1 MAARTTRKAS
11 PTSPA
16 GGARA
21 KQATTAKRA
30 LGPADRTLRRLLVA
44 AVAARKRAHAPYSH
58 FPVGAAL
65 LGDDGRVYAGCNVEN
80 SSFGLTLCAERNAVG
95 QAVARGATK
104 IRAIAVVAGTELPT
118 PPCGMCLQTLAEFAD
133 GDLPILLAG
142 VNGEEEVTTLETLFP
157 RRFDRSY
164 LAAPRKR

>member
-1 MAARTTRKAS
+1 MMASR
-11 PTSPA
+11 
-16 GGARA
+16 
-21 KQATTAKRA
+21 ATTPSTA
-30 LGPADRTLRRLLVA
+30 GDRRLRRLLVA
-44 AVAARKRAHAPYSH
+44 AIGARKRAHAPYSG

-80 SSFGLTLCAERNAVG
+80 SSYGLTVCAERNAVG
-95 QAVARGATK
+95 QAVARGAT
-104 IRAIAVVAGTELPT
+104 RVLALAVVADTPVPT

-142 VNGEEEVTTLETLFP
+142 VNGAREVTTLDALLP

-164 LAAPRKR
+164 LAGAKPQGAAPGGGRGASGGATRRSR